1 MSNINREEGL
11 NLIGDRGYEF
21 KQLLISLLDECDI
34 NEKYIKKLTSKKSL
48 SYFSTVFTHKS
59 ADLLNNYVF
68 FKSLGHSTIEKCI
81 VWYIFKNEDRM
92 KSKINQKLVTDIKRN
107 IIEKNKL
114 STVYGDKINTKFITI
129 SIKEEE
135 KEDKTKRESILHEIV
150 EAFYGAIELILDNE
164 YEIGTGFEVV
174 NKCIE
179 NALNKINFEKEQEED
194 PKIVLNS
201 IFTKYKNIIG
211 TIQYVSEKKDKVTIA
226 KLYQKIGSKEF
237 IIGIGE
243 GHNNM
248 SAQKLAAQN
257 AINIFKQKGVLTFDN
272 KFVKLL

>member
-1 MSNINREEGL
+1 MNREEGL
-11 NLIGDRGYEF
+11 NLIGDRGDDF
-21 KQLLISLLDECDI
+21 KDLIENLLKECDI
-34 NEKYIKKLTSKKSL
+34 EEKYIKKLKSKKSL

-59 ADLLNNYVF
+59 ADSLNNYIF

-81 VWYIFKNEDRM
+81 VWYIFKNEDKI
-92 KSKINQKLVTDIKRN
+92 KSKISQKLVTDIKRN

-114 STVYGDKINTKFITI
+114 SAVYGDKINTKFITI

-135 KEDKTKRESILHEIV
+135 KEDKTKKESIIHEIV
-150 EAFYGAIELILDNE
+150 EAFYGAIELVLDNE

-179 NALNKINFEKEQEED
+179 NALNKINFEKEQEQD

-201 IFTKYKNIIG
+201 IFTKYKNKIG
-211 TIQYVSEKKDKVTIA
+211 TIHYVSDKKEKLTIS
-226 KLYQKIGSKEF
+226 KLYQKLGTKEF
-237 IIGIGE
+237 MVGVGE

-257 AINIFKQKGVLTFDN
+257 AINIFKKNGILGFDN
-272 KFVKLL
+272 KFYKFL